1 MIRLLHALV
10 FAAIVG
16 KGAAYISP
24 DLKVPAPGPDWQ
36 LQDAVGNAPQLR
48 GAFTLDRGK
57 TSSIITF
64 ALDRKPEQAEAMA
77 YLDKAFTALTQPPLS
92 FHVIRKE
99 ADTFKGVPAAR
110 AEYTDADGKRHFA
123 QLVAKF
129 PEGMLVM
136 VIQAPD
142 EDAFKSDF
150 PAFQRALAGVAVGSG
165 SRKSK

>member
-1 MIRLLHALV
+1 MIRLASALV
-10 FAAIVG
+10 VLAAIVG
-16 KGAAYISP
+16 KGEAYLSD
-24 DLKVPAPGPDWQ
+24 DLKIPSPGPGWQ

-48 GAFTLDRGK
+48 GAFTLDHGK

-64 ALDRKPEQAEAMA
+64 ALDRKPEVGEAMA
-77 YLDKAFTALTQPPLS
+77 YLEKGFGTLSQPPLS
-92 FHVIRKE
+92 FHVIKKE

-142 EDAFKSDF
+142 ADVFKDDF
-150 PAFQRALAGVAVGSG
+150 PAFQHATSGVAVGS
-165 SRKSK
+165 RKSK